1 MGPGRVRQ
9 WWVLGFLLAGL
20 SIAGGWRWWTI
31 RNYRRALAEIHAAM
45 AAGRPGTAIRGLTS
59 LLDASPDADEVA
71 YLLGSYERGRGRP
84 EAADLAWAKVTPG
97 SSLSARAIEG
107 RMLLRVA
114 SGQFAAAEQLID
126 EAAADR
132 RNDGTALRILLVQ
145 TYFDEGRLDDAL
157 RLVDARLDHLRQI
170 GEGASHTAI
179 VLARLHFDLEQTS
192 TPVETARATLERAG
206 RMAPK
211 DDRVWLGRAN
221 LALRTGDLHESARWL
236 DACQRLRPDDMPVW
250 RARMRFAMADGQVDH
265 LKKALRHLPAS
276 ASTPV
281 EVHHIR
287 AWLAKQQGDQAIE
300 RQELTLALAAS
311 PADRTALDRLS
322 ALAEAGGQAEQL
334 ARLKHHKA
342 EIERMTARYKK
353 LIGRNQPIRDSS
365 EMGLLAE
372 KLGRPVEARVYLGI
386 AAAESLHRDQASRDL
401 ARLDHQ
407 PAGQSNATDSLAE
420 IVGAETGVAQPTQS
434 TVRPQ
439 DP

>member
-1 MGPGRVRQ
+1 
-9 WWVLGFLLAGL
+9 
-20 SIAGGWRWWTI
+20 
-31 RNYRRALAEIHAAM
+31 M
-45 AAGRPGTAIRGLTS
+45 AAGRPGTAVRGLTS
-59 LLDASPDADEVA
+59 LLDASPDPDQVA
-71 YLLGSYERGRGRP
+71 YLLGVCERGRGRP
-84 EAADLAWAKVTPG
+84 EAADLAWARVTPG

-114 SGQFAAAEQLID
+114 SGQFAAAEQLIN
-126 EAAADR
+126 EAADDR

-145 TYFDEGRLDDAL
+145 IYFDEGRLDDAL
-157 RLVDARLDHLRQI
+157 RLIDARLDHLQQI

-192 TPVETARATLERAG
+192 TPVETARANLEHAG
-206 RMAPK
+206 RMARD

-221 LALRTGDLHESARWL
+221 LALRTGNLHEAARWL
-236 DACQRLRPDDMPVW
+236 DACQQRRPGDVPVW
-250 RARMRFAMADGQVDH
+250 RARMRSPWQAGLVVQV
-265 LKKALRHLPAS
+265 KEALRHLPAS

-287 AWLAKQQGDQAIE
+287 AWLAKQQGDQAVE

-311 PADRTALDRLS
+311 PADRSALDRLS
-322 ALAEAGGQAEQL
+322 ALADAGGQAEEL
-334 ARLKHHKA
+334 ARLKHQKA
-342 EIERMTARYKK
+342 EIERMTARYEK
-353 LIGRNQPIRDSS
+353 LIGRNQPIRDSI

-401 ARLDHQ
+401 DRLDHR
-407 PAGQSNATDSLAE
+407 PTDQSNSTDSLAE
-420 IVGAETGVAQPTQS
+420 IVGADISGARPTQS
-434 TVRPQ
+434 TVLPH